1 MKGTGPNLVVT
12 THPRI
17 TSSFILAKIL
27 PVRANGFL
35 WKVTFPIFFFKNTVI
50 RVCQLSEVYIRQ

>member
-1 MKGTGPNLVVT
+1 MEGIGPNLVVT

-35 WKVTFPIFFFKNTVI
+35 LKATFPIFLKLFYTQ
-50 RVCQLSEVYIRQ
+50 VCQLSEVYRRQ

>member
-27 PVRANGFL
+27 PVRANDFL
-35 WKVTFPIFFFKNTVI
+35 WKVTFPIFFLKTVLH
-50 RVCQLSEVYIRQ
+50 VCQLSEVYIRQ

>member
-1 MKGTGPNLVVT
+1 MKGTGPNLVVS

-17 TSSFILAKIL
+17 TSSFILTKIL

-35 WKVTFPIFFFKNTVI
+35 WKVTFPIFLKNTVLH
-50 RVCQLSEVYIRQ
+50 VCQLSEVYIRQ